1 MNWLET
7 LGKLSA
13 ITALS
18 GHEEPMIAYM
28 KEHFAPFADDMEVD
42 ALGNV
47 ICRIRGRNGSGG
59 AGAGGP
65 AMVFAHMD
73 ELGLIVRKVEA
84 TGYLRVVRVG
94 GIPERVLQGQ
104 RVVLTGD
111 AGLVY
116 GVIGVKSHHVTTADE
131 KYKVVP
137 VDDCYIDIGAGNADE
152 VEALGVHVGTPI
164 TYDIALRTMP
174 GGLVTGKALDD
185 RLGCA
190 ALLALAERLHADR
203 PALDVALVATVQE
216 EFNIR
221 GVLPAAYALEPTLGI
236 CLDVAVAHDTP
247 DLAARA
253 DLALGRGPVIGY
265 YSFHGR
271 GTLGGLIPNPK
282 LRQGIEDTARR
293 LVMPVQR
300 NVFFGGLGDS
310 SFMQLVR
317 RGIPAVDVG
326 FPCRYTHT
334 PVETAAIADAEA
346 AATLVAEYLLGLE
359 QVPDFSRG

>member
-1 MNWLET
+1 MNWVAT
-7 LGKLSA
+7 LGELSG
-13 ITALS
+13 ISALS

-28 KEHFAPFADDMEVD
+28 KEHFAPYVDEMEVD
-42 ALGNV
+42 PLGNV
-47 ICRIRGRNGSGG
+47 ICKIRGKSG
-59 AGAGGP
+59 GGP

-73 ELGLIVRKVEA
+73 ELGLMVRKVEP
-84 TGYLRVVRVG
+84 TGFLRLVRVG

-111 AGLVY
+111 LGPVY
-116 GVIGVKSHHVTTADE
+116 GVIGVKSHHVTPAEE

-137 VDDCYIDIGAGNADE
+137 VDDCYIDIGARSAAE
-152 VEALGVHVGTPI
+152 VESLGVHVGTPM
-164 TYDIALRTMP
+164 TYDMSLRTLP

-190 ALLALAERLHADR
+190 ILLALAERLHRDK

-221 GVLPAAYALEPTLGI
+221 GVLPAAYALEPVLGI

-253 DLALGRGPVIGY
+253 DLALGGGPVVGY

-271 GTLGGLIPNPK
+271 GTLGGLIPNPR

-293 LVMPVQR
+293 LGLPVQR

-334 PVETAAIADAEA
+334 PVETAAVSDAEA
-346 AATLVAEYLLGLE
+346 AATLVAEYLLGLQ
-359 QVPDFSRG
+359 QVPDLSRG

>member
-1 MNWLET
+1 MNWVAT
-7 LGKLSA
+7 LNELSGMS
-13 ITALS
+13 ALS
-18 GHEEPMIAYM
+18 GHEDPVIVYM
-28 KEHFAPFADDMEVD
+28 KERLTPYVDDIEVD
-42 ALGNV
+42 PLGNV
-47 ICRIRGRNGSGG
+47 ICRIRGKSGG
-59 AGAGGP
+59 RP

-73 ELGLIVRKVEA
+73 ELGLMVRKVEP
-84 TGYLRVVRVG
+84 TGFLRVVRVG

-111 AGLVY
+111 LGPVY
-116 GVIGVKSHHVTTADE
+116 GVIGVKSHHVTPAEE

-137 VDDCYIDIGAGNADE
+137 VDECYIDIGARGAGE
-152 VEALGVHVGTPI
+152 VESLGVHVGTPL
-164 TYDIALRTMP
+164 TYDLSLRALP

-190 ALLALAERLHADR
+190 ALVALAERFHQDR
-203 PALDVALVATVQE
+203 PMLDVALVATVQE
-216 EFNIR
+216 EFNVR
-221 GVLPAAYALEPTLGI
+221 GVLPAAYALEPVLGI

-247 DLAARA
+247 DLATRA
-253 DLALGRGPVIGY
+253 DLALGGGPVIGY

-282 LRQGIEDTARR
+282 LRQGLEDTAHR
-293 LVMPVQR
+293 LGISIQR

-317 RGIPAVDVG
+317 GGIPAVDVG

-334 PVETAAIADAEA
+334 PVETAALSDVEA
-346 AATLVAEYLLGLE
+346 ATTLVAEYLLGLQ
-359 QVPDFSRG
+359 QVPDLSRG